1 MAVVNLC
8 AKLGNGLDVSCEAPV
23 RKFFQQVVVINK
35 TDIEEYTIQP
45 PDAETEVCAY
55 NVTFTLKAGAT
66 GYRISGPQAGSSFF
80 GSFDKS
86 RSDLGHTQYI
96 HNASILIAGA
106 SEEAKCILDSLDKG
120 SFVVAYQYTDGTV
133 EIYGMETGL
142 TSQDYTYDV
151 QGGGGG
157 TPIVLSSMEDA
168 PERYLPLIYVSNVPG
183 SEGAD
188 FDSAFENATT

>member
-23 RKFFQQVVVINK
+23 RKFFQQAVVINK
-35 TDIEEYTIQP
+35 TDIEEYTIQK
-45 PDAETEVCAY
+45 PDAELGECNY
-55 NVTFTLKAGAT
+55 NVSFTLKPGTT
-66 GYRISGPQAGSSFF
+66 GYRISGIQAGSSFF

-86 RSDLGHTQYI
+86 RSDLGYPQYV

-120 SFVVAYQYTDGTV
+120 SFVIAYQYTDGTV
-133 EIYGMETGL
+133 EIYGMENGV
-142 TSQDYTYDV
+142 TSGDYTYDV

-157 TPIVLSSMEDA
+157 TAIVLSSLEDA
-168 PERYLPLIYVSNVPG
+168 PERYLPLIYLSNTPG

-188 FDSAFENATT
+188 FDTAFENTAT